1 MFRNKNSMLEICN
14 KVYARIVILCAFL
27 AIPSIYSQN
36 NNYLELSDNCLT
48 QFDSYLINRSDY
60 TAFKIAIVQET
71 IDITSIDSS
80 ILIPTYFDDT
90 NSIISE
96 IFDFNETRQNAL
108 KIKRLSIVNLKNNIY
123 WKVKQ

>member
-1 MFRNKNSMLEICN
+1 MLEICN

-71 IDITSIDSS
+71 IDITGIDSS